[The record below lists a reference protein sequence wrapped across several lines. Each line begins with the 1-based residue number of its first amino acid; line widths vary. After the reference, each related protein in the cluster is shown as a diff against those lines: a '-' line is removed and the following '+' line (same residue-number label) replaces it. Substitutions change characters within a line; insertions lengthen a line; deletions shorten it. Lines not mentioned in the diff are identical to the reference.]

1 MSKVFEKIKS
11 YVNAAFN
18 ILYKLPKLLTWGM
31 LSINREKS
39 LWSGV
44 NVISLENNVGFYFR
58 LMYFCEDIS
67 HTRGVR
73 MISSDVEDAY

>member
-1 MSKVFEKIKS
+1 MGHAQHKSGKVS
-11 YVNAAFN
+11 V
-18 ILYKLPKLLTWGM
+18 W
-31 LSINREKS
+31 
-39 LWSGV
+39 WGV